1 MSLIPEGWL
10 LFAVDIEYTVP
21 FDEVEKV
28 LEPHMEFV
36 RRAYAEGRF
45 LASGPKEPRTGGI
58 VIMMAESPDAAE
70 AYLAADPFATAGV
83 ASMQLTAFKP
93 SNLHPALK

>member
-36 RRAYAEGRF
+36 RRAYA
-45 LASGPKEPRTGGI
+45 
-58 VIMMAESPDAAE
+58 
-70 AYLAADPFATAGV
+70 
-83 ASMQLTAFKP
+83 
-93 SNLHPALK
+93 